1 MKGFL
6 RAARDLFASEK
17 GVPVDA
23 ELDGRL
29 RAFHDHVDRLRKV
42 RVAMQLYSDA
52 VDTLSKAES
61 VLADALSTYYQHSVP
76 TAPSSDAAAAAAT
89 SFPAHGVAHSL
100 KNLMG
105 EKFSVVRGSINGILQ
120 NRCIKPVTAVLAK
133 VAPLEEKVKQR
144 KALLHD
150 HDTHRSLLQKEQE
163 SGKPGDDPSILR
175 QSVKLDEVSLNLGR
189 VVSAVDASLLEF
201 EKARPLMLVQ
211 ELAAVVGVFYYHGT
225 ATTAL
230 VGRLLPLLPQAASTL
245 CLLNALGS
253 NKQRPSPSPGVAA
266 TEGLQAVE
274 VAVMRKSIMGGR
286 YGGYGLLDDDGLPAP
301 MPPLQSRE
309 SLAQSRRDAGA
320 DFGRGSSELL
330 PVSAALQ
337 PPSPSQQPQQPQQLD
352 ESSSSPSRSPR
363 VLPTRTPS
371 FRAPAGI
378 LDAMAPTI
386 VAPSSSSSSSLG
398 RAGDDGTLS
407 SDDEEELLRSSLAGQ
422 ELSGGVLAM
431 SAPTV
436 PAKLANRPSE
446 SAPDLAKEDSPR
458 TSTTSRASE
467 SAPELTNKRSSVAVV
482 SSLGIVSQA
491 LAAGNAAAP
500 PKAPK
505 PGQQQRKDS

>member
-1 MKGFL
+1 MERGNG
-6 RAARDLFASEK
+6 
-17 GVPVDA
+17 GVVWRRGQGDGGGERGGDGKWVA
-23 ELDGRL
+23 GEGGGGGRL
-29 RAFHDHVDRLRKV
+29 GEGGR
-42 RVAMQLYSDA
+42 DA
-52 VDTLSKAES
+52 T
-61 VLADALSTYYQHSVP
+61 
-76 TAPSSDAAAAAAT
+76 
-89 SFPAHGVAHSL
+89 
-100 KNLMG
+100 
-105 EKFSVVRGSINGILQ
+105 
-120 NRCIKPVTAVLAK
+120 
-133 VAPLEEKVKQR
+133 
-144 KALLHD
+144 
-150 HDTHRSLLQKEQE
+150 
-163 SGKPGDDPSILR
+163 
-175 QSVKLDEVSLNLGR
+175 
-189 VVSAVDASLLEF
+189 
-201 EKARPLMLVQ
+201 
-211 ELAAVVGVFYYHGT
+211 
-225 ATTAL
+225 
-230 VGRLLPLLPQAASTL
+230 ASTST
-245 CLLNALGS
+245 AS
-253 NKQRPSPSPGVAA
+253 
-266 TEGLQAVE
+266 
-274 VAVMRKSIMGGR
+274 
-286 YGGYGLLDDDGLPAP
+286 
-301 MPPLQSRE
+301 
-309 SLAQSRRDAGA
+309 AQ
-320 DFGRGSSELL
+320 
-330 PVSAALQ
+330 
-337 PPSPSQQPQQPQQLD
+337 QQQQQQQLD